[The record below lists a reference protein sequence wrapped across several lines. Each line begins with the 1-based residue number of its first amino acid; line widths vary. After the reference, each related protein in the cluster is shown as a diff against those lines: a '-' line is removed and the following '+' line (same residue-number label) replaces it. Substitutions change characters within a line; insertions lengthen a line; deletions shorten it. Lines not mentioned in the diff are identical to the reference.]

1 MARAS
6 NKTQKTATA
15 TETVTQADVGSV
27 ESVLAS
33 TTPATDT
40 AVQTAK
46 AVKEP
51 RITKRGT
58 AIEIMKAN
66 EGKPMAEVLPLIA
79 TALEVNLTGARSY
92 YSWIVENGKGPG
104 VVVKTERTPGEPKK
118 AGEYEVRANS
128 KRAKAIGVMKANE
141 DKAMDVVL
149 PLIMAEISVDAS
161 QARSY
166 YRYLSE
172 NGFAPGVVTKK
183 VREPKQAAIKA
194 GTVAAKAAEP
204 TRSPEEIEAA
214 KAANKAK
221 FKELQ
226 AAKKKTEAAA

>member
-6 NKTQKTATA
+6 KTVKNETAQ
-15 TETVTQADVGSV
+15 TETAQTETPVTETQ
-27 ESVLAS
+27 
-33 TTPATDT
+33 TPATVT
-40 AVQTAK
+40 ETAK
-46 AVKEP
+46 TEEAKPVKEP
-51 RITKRGT
+51 RVTKRGT
-58 AIEIMKAN
+58 AILIMKEN
-66 EGKPMAEVLPLIA
+66 EGKPMAEVLPLISKA
-79 TALEVNLTGARSY
+79 LDVNNTAARSY

-149 PLIMAEISVDAS
+149 PLIMAEIGVDAS